1 MAKLNRVYRLTVQSQ
16 DVLGYNLDEA
26 LEITLPTSINFN
38 VNRSMYAGLNSL
50 DIDIYN
56 LAPNTR
62 NQLFQDVYT
71 NKNNEYRSI
80 ILEAGYAGQGMTV
93 IFNGNVWSA
102 YSRRQGVDMITHIHA
117 VDGLGVQAGMINT
130 TLQAGVT
137 TVDVINTLTQ
147 TIPGVSSGTMNMK
160 NHTFTRPVVLS
171 GNSYRLL
178 KTYSEDNV
186 FIDMQTVNIMR
197 VDDVIDG
204 YIPSIN
210 DNSGLLGAPE
220 RQDATLVVNMMFE
233 PRLLIGQLLEITSR
247 ISPQFDGT
255 YKLWGIQHR
264 GDINISR
271 AGNCTTTLQLQVGSQ
286 VFGRFNAIQA
296 EQQQVYD

>member
-1 MAKLNRVYRLTVQSQ
+1 MGKLNRIYRLTIQLQ
-16 DVLGYNLDEA
+16 DAEGFNIDEA
-26 LEITLPTSINFN
+26 LIIELPFGIDFT
-38 VNRSMYAGLNSL
+38 VDRSMYAGMNSL

-56 LAPNTR
+56 LSPNNR
-62 NQLFQDVYT
+62 NKIFQDVYS
-71 NKNNEYRSI
+71 NRNGQYRNI
-80 ILEAGYAGQGMTV
+80 ILEAGYQGQGMTV
-93 IFNGNVWSA
+93 IFNGNVWTA
-102 YSRRQGVDMITHIHA
+102 YSRRSGVNMITHIHA
-117 VDGLGVQAGMINT
+117 VDGLSTQSGMINT

-137 TVDVINTLTQ
+137 TLDVVNNLAQTMPDLKTGTIN
-147 TIPGVSSGTMNMK
+147 VK
-160 NHTFTRPVVLS
+160 NHTFTRPVVLK

-178 KTYSEDNV
+178 KTYTEDNV
-186 FIDMQTVNIMR
+186 FVDMQEINVMR
-197 VDDVIDG
+197 VDDVIEG
-204 YIPSIN
+204 FIPAIN

-255 YKLWGIQHR
+255 YKLWGIKHSGQ
-264 GDINISR
+264 INLAS

-286 VFGRFNAIQA
+286 VFGRFNEIKA